1 MYVQFHFVSC
11 SGLLGTQALAG
22 CTKYN
27 IVLLGKW
34 DLLYDNSIASILEAI
49 SEALN
54 ELWGVLAPAPNFPLI
69 VLAHVYEQAL
79 CFVLMEPLGSQDQI

>member
-1 MYVQFHFVSC
+1 MITR
-11 SGLLGTQALAG
+11 LLLF
-22 CTKYN
+22 
-27 IVLLGKW
+27 
-34 DLLYDNSIASILEAI
+34 LEAI

>member
-1 MYVQFHFVSC
+1 MGVKKILDVISIIIVYVQFHFVSC

-34 DLLYDNSIASILEAI
+34 DLLYDNSIASIFGGHL
-49 SEALN
+49 
-54 ELWGVLAPAPNFPLI
+54 
-69 VLAHVYEQAL
+69 
-79 CFVLMEPLGSQDQI
+79 